1 MSNLYFECGNGISGD
16 MSVGALL
23 DLGASRD
30 KLDTALKSMGLDE
43 EFTYKISE
51 VKVNSIKATD
61 FDVIINQP
69 LTPNPSPSRGE
80 GNQAHHRYHHEH
92 DSHYHHH
99 HHRNLSDVI
108 SIIDK
113 AETTENAKNL
123 AKKIFT
129 IVAEAES
136 KVHGLPLD
144 EVHFHEVGAIDSIA
158 DIVSFAVLFDDLG
171 VNKVYFKSLTEGTG
185 TVECQHGI
193 MNVPV
198 PAVCEIASK
207 YKLPLKITDN
217 EGEMITPTGAAIAAA
232 LYTGEKLPETM
243 TIEKVGN
250 GAGKRP
256 YKNPVLRVIQFN

>member
-30 KLDTALKSMGLDE
+30 KLETALKSMGLDE

-51 VKVNSIKATD
+51 DKVNSIKATD
-61 FDVIINQP
+61 FDVIIK
-69 LTPNPSPSRGE
+69 E
-80 GNQAHHRYHHEH
+80 HHHDHHGH
-92 DSHYHHH
+92 DSHHH

-113 AETTENAKNL
+113 ADTTKNAKNL

-136 KVHGLPLD
+136 KVHGLPID
-144 EVHFHEVGAIDSIA
+144 EVHFHEVGAIDSIV
-158 DIVSFAVLFDDLG
+158 DIVSFSVLFDDLG
-171 VNKVYFKSLTEGTG
+171 VNKVYFKSLTEGQG
-185 TVECQHGI
+185 TVECQHGV

-198 PAVCEIASK
+198 PAVYEIASK

>member
-1 MSNLYFECGNGISGD
+1 MSNLYFECANGISGD

-23 DLGASRD
+23 DLGASRE
-30 KLDTALKSMGLDE
+30 KLETALKSMGLDE

-80 GNQAHHRYHHEH
+80 GNHVHHDHHGH
-92 DSHYHHH
+92 NPHHH
-99 HHRNLSDVI
+99 HHIYPHRNLSDVI

-113 AETTENAKNL
+113 ANTTKSAKNL

-136 KVHGLPLD
+136 KVHGLPIE

-171 VNKVYFKSLTEGTG
+171 VNNVYFKSLTEGTG
-185 TVECQHGI
+185 TVECQHGV

-198 PAVCEIASK
+198 PAVCEIASQ
-207 YKLPLKITDN
+207 YHLPIKITDN
-217 EGEMITPTGAAIAAA
+217 DGEMITPTGAAIAAA
-232 LYTGEKLPETM
+232 LYTGENLPETI

-250 GAGKRP
+250 GAGKRL
-256 YKNPVLRVIQFN
+256 YKNRF

>member
-30 KLDTALKSMGLDE
+30 KLETALKSMGLDE

-61 FDVIINQP
+61 FDVIIK
-69 LTPNPSPSRGE
+69 E
-80 GNQAHHRYHHEH
+80 HHHDHHGH
-92 DSHYHHH
+92 DSHHH

-113 AETTENAKNL
+113 ADTTKNAKNL

-136 KVHGLPLD
+136 KVHGLPID
-144 EVHFHEVGAIDSIA
+144 EVHFHEVGAIDSIV
-158 DIVSFAVLFDDLG
+158 DIVSFSVLFDDLG
-171 VNKVYFKSLTEGTG
+171 VNKVYFKSLTEGQG
-185 TVECQHGI
+185 TVECQHGV

-198 PAVCEIASK
+198 PAVYEIASK

-232 LYTGEKLPETM
+232 LYTGEKLHETM

>member
-16 MSVGALL
+16 MSVGTLL
-23 DLGASRD
+23 DLGANRD

-61 FDVIINQP
+61 FDVVCSSLAP
-69 LTPNPSPSRGE
+69 LGREGRGE
-80 GNQAHHRYHHEH
+80 GHHHHEH
-92 DSHYHHH
+92 HHKHDEHPH

-136 KVHGLPLD
+136 KVHGLPID
-144 EVHFHEVGAIDSIA
+144 KVHFHEVGAIDSIV
-158 DIVSFAVLFDDLG
+158 DIVNNKTCFLF
-171 VNKVYFKSLTEGTG
+171 SW
-185 TVECQHGI
+185 
-193 MNVPV
+193 
-198 PAVCEIASK
+198 S
-207 YKLPLKITDN
+207 
-217 EGEMITPTGAAIAAA
+217 
-232 LYTGEKLPETM
+232 
-243 TIEKVGN
+243 
-250 GAGKRP
+250 
-256 YKNPVLRVIQFN
+256 

>member
-30 KLDTALKSMGLDE
+30 KLETALKSMGLDE
-43 EFTYKISE
+43 EFMYKINE

-61 FDVIINQP
+61 FDVIIK
-69 LTPNPSPSRGE
+69 E
-80 GNQAHHRYHHEH
+80 HHHKHDEHHHE
-92 DSHYHHH
+92 
-99 HHRNLSDVI
+99 HRNLSDVI

-113 AETTENAKNL
+113 ADTTKNAKNL

-136 KVHGLPLD
+136 KVHGLPID
-144 EVHFHEVGAIDSIA
+144 EVHFHEVGAIDSIV
-158 DIVSFAVLFDDLG
+158 DIVSFSVLFDDLG
-171 VNKVYFKSLTEGTG
+171 VNKVYFKSLTEGQG
-185 TVECQHGI
+185 TVECQHGV

-198 PAVCEIASK
+198 PAVYEIASK

>member
-30 KLDTALKSMGLDE
+30 KLETALKSMGLDE

-61 FDVIINQP
+61 FDVIIK
-69 LTPNPSPSRGE
+69 E
-80 GNQAHHRYHHEH
+80 HHHDHHGH
-92 DSHYHHH
+92 DSHHH

-113 AETTENAKNL
+113 ADTTKNAKNL

-136 KVHGLPLD
+136 KVHGLPID
-144 EVHFHEVGAIDSIA
+144 EVHFHEVGAIDSIV
-158 DIVSFAVLFDDLG
+158 DIVSFSVLFDDLG
-171 VNKVYFKSLTEGTG
+171 VNKVYFKSLTEGQG
-185 TVECQHGI
+185 TVECQHGV

-198 PAVCEIASK
+198 PAVYEIASK

>member
-1 MSNLYFECGNGISGD
+1 MIKLYFECANGISGD

-30 KLDTALKSMGLDE
+30 KLETALKSMGLDE
-43 EFTYKISE
+43 EFTCKINE

-61 FDVIINQP
+61 FDVQISA
-69 LTPNPSPSRGE
+69 PSKGE
-80 GNQAHHRYHHEH
+80 VARSAEGGGYHAHYEHHHEH
-92 DSHYHHH
+92 GEHSH

-136 KVHGLPLD
+136 KVHGLPID

-158 DIVSFAVLFDDLG
+158 DIVSFSVLFDDLG

-207 YKLPLKITDN
+207 YHLPLKITDN
-217 EGEMITPTGAAIAAA
+217 DGEMITPTGAAIAAA
-232 LYTGEKLPETM
+232 LYTGENLPETL

-250 GAGKRP
+250 GAGKRNYP
-256 YKNPVLRVIQFN
+256 NPILRVIQIS

>member
-1 MSNLYFECGNGISGD
+1 MNLYFECGNGISGD

-23 DLGASRD
+23 DLGANRE
-30 KLDTALKSMGLDE
+30 KLEKTLKSMGLDN
-43 EFTYKISE
+43 EFTYKIRE

-61 FDVIINQP
+61 FDVIIK
-69 LTPNPSPSRGE
+69 E
-80 GNQAHHRYHHEH
+80 HHHEH
-92 DSHYHHH
+92 HNEHNSHHH

-108 SIIDK
+108 TIIDK
-113 AETTENAKNL
+113 ADTTENAKNL

-136 KVHGLPLD
+136 KVHGLPVD

-158 DIVSFAVLFDDLG
+158 DIVGFAVLFDDL
-171 VNKVYFKSLTEGTG
+171 NPEKVYFKKLTEGTG
-185 TVECQHGI
+185 TVECQHGV

-207 YKLPLKITDN
+207 YRLPLKITEND
-217 EGEMITPTGAAIAAA
+217 GEMITPTGAAIAAA
-232 LYTGEKLPETM
+232 LYTGEQFPETFI
-243 TIEKVGN
+243 IEKVGN

>member
-30 KLDTALKSMGLDE
+30 KLQSALKSMGLDD

-51 VKVNSIKATD
+51 IKVNSIKATD
-61 FDVIINQP
+61 FDVIIKEH
-69 LTPNPSPSRGE
+69 LHD
-80 GNQAHHRYHHEH
+80 HHGH
-92 DSHYHHH
+92 DSHHH

-113 AETTENAKNL
+113 ADTTENAKNL
-123 AKKIFT
+123 AKRIFT

-136 KVHGLPLD
+136 KVHGLTLD

-158 DIVSFAVLFDDLG
+158 DIVSFSVLFDDLG
-171 VNKVYFKSLTEGTG
+171 VNKVYFKSLTEGQG
-185 TVECQHGI
+185 TVECQHGV

-217 EGEMITPTGAAIAAA
+217 KGEMITPTGAAIAAA
-232 LYTGEKLPETM
+232 LYTGENLPEAIK
-243 TIEKVGN
+243 IEKVGN